1 MRESKA
7 LYLKTPEEL
16 LIMREAGRIVARVHA
31 ALREAVKPGVTTA
44 ALDKIAADIIR
55 RHNAIPSFL
64 GYPPGAQYPFPATI
78 TVSINDE
85 LVHGI
90 PGPRV
95 LQEGDIVS
103 LDCGAT
109 YKGFVGDAAFTMGVG
124 KISDEAQKLID
135 TVEESLKVGI
145 AQCHVGCE
153 TKNISMAIQA
163 YVEKQGYGIVKEYT
177 GHGVGREMHELP
189 LQIPNYWPR
198 DRRHPSPRSYP
209 LRPGMTFAI
218 EPMITV
224 GRPDTKVLGDHWT
237 VVTKD
242 GKLCAHT
249 EHTIAITEGDPLL
262 LTLP

>member
-1 MRESKA
+1 VIH
-7 LYLKTPEEL
+7 YKTPEEL
-16 LIMREAGRIVARVHA
+16 LIMREAGRIVARCHA
-31 ALREAVKPGVTTA
+31 ACREAVKPGVTTA

-55 RHNAIPSFL
+55 RHDAIPSFL
-64 GYPPGAQYPFPATI
+64 GYPPRGKYPYPG
-78 TVSINDE
+78 VINASVNDQ

-95 LQEGDIVS
+95 LEEGDIISIDV
-103 LDCGAT
+103 GAT

-124 KISDEAQKLID
+124 KISAEAQKLID

-145 AQCHVGCE
+145 SQCHVGCE
-153 TKNISMAIQA
+153 TRDISIAIQG
-163 YVEKQGYGIVKEYT
+163 YVEKHGYGVVKEYT
-177 GHGVGREMHELP
+177 GHGVGRDMHEDP
-189 LQIPNYWPR
+189 QVPNWYSH
-198 DRRHPSPRSYP
+198 DRRRGNVRSFP
-209 LRPGMTFAI
+209 LRSGMTFAI

-224 GRPDTKVLGDHWT
+224 GSPETRVLDDHWT

-249 EHTIAITEGDPLL
+249 EHTIAITEGEPLI

>member
-1 MRESKA
+1 MIH
-7 LYLKTPEEL
+7 LKTPEEL
-16 LIMREAGRIVARVHA
+16 MIMREAGRIVGRVHV

-55 RHNAIPSFL
+55 RHNALPSFL
-64 GYPPGAQYPFPATI
+64 GYGPRQHPYPATI
-78 TVSINDE
+78 TASINNE

-95 LQEGDIVS
+95 LEEGDIVS

-124 KISDEAQKLID
+124 KISAEAQKLID
-135 TVEESLKVGI
+135 TVEESLKIGI

-153 TKNISMAIQA
+153 TKNVSMAIQA
-163 YVEKQGYGIVKEYT
+163 YVEKHGYGVVKEYT
-177 GHGVGREMHELP
+177 GHGVGHNMHEDP
-189 LQIPNYWPR
+189 QVPNYWSH
-198 DRRHPSPRSYP
+198 DRRRPSPRSYP

-224 GRPDTKVLGDHWT
+224 GNPDTKVLGDHWT
-237 VVTKD
+237 VVTQD
-242 GKLCAHT
+242 GKWCAHT
-249 EHTIAITEGDPLL
+249 EHTIAVTEGEPLI